1 MAADDKA
8 TRAAFWQ
15 SHIDE
20 WRATGGS
27 QRAYCEEQGL
37 SYCRFVYWRRKF
49 KRLSS
54 AAPGAAAPL
63 STPGTRRAFVPVT
76 YTAGRR
82 SDVGLWLVLPN
93 GVEVHGISAENLA
106 LVERLLG

>member
-1 MAADDKA
+1 MAAEDQAD
-8 TRAAFWQ
+8 RAAFWQ
-15 SHIDE
+15 SHIDT
-20 WRATGGS
+20 WRAAGGS
-27 QRAYCEEQGL
+27 QRAYCDEQGL

-54 AAPGAAAPL
+54 SAPAAALPAT
-63 STPGTRRAFVPVT
+63 SVERRAFVPVT
-76 YTAGRR
+76 YRGSRR
-82 SDVGLWLVLPN
+82 PDEGLWLVLPN